1 MSVDAPIL
9 PGLSPVDGLDIH
21 AKFDGGAMSSN
32 GGALL
37 LREAGRARKLSTL
50 LAACIADARDPARV
64 VHSYASMIQARMVA
78 IACGHEDC
86 DDLDTL
92 RHDPALKIACDKRPD
107 ADIGLASQPTL
118 SRLENAVNWRML
130 ARMGVRMIDA
140 FCDSYFRVPAQI
152 VLDIDDTVD
161 RAHGA
166 QQLSLFSTHAGDTC
180 FQPILVFEAETGK
193 PVAAILR
200 HGKRPSGA
208 EAASVL
214 RHVIRR
220 IRSNWPR
227 VKILLRG
234 DGHYGT
240 LEVMDVLEDMDC
252 SYVLGLPTN
261 ARLKAM
267 AAAWAE
273 DAATRRALHDKDSVR
288 RFYQARYAARSW
300 RRERRIVAR
309 VEANAAW
316 ARIPGSSSP
325 TLPTAGRS
333 ISTTSSTAPAA
344 GWRT

>member
-50 LAACIADARDPARV
+50 LASCIADARDPARV

-118 SRLENAVNWRML
+118 SRLENEVSWRTL
-130 ARMGVRMIDA
+130 ARMGLRMIDA
-140 FCDSYFRVPAQI
+140 FCDSYARVPAQI

-161 RAHGA
+161 RVHGA

-180 FQPILVFEAETGK
+180 FQPILIFEAGSEK
-193 PVAAILR
+193 PVAALLR
-200 HGKRPSGA
+200 PGKRPSGE
-208 EAASVL
+208 EAAGVL

-220 IRSNWPR
+220 IRANWPR
-227 VKILLRG
+227 VEILLRG

-240 LEVMDVLEDMDC
+240 PEVMNALEDMGC
-252 SYVLGLPTN
+252 SYVFGLPTN

-267 AAAWAE
+267 AAPWAE

-288 RFYQARYAARSW
+288 RFYQARYAAR
-300 RRERRIVAR
+300 
-309 VEANAAW
+309 
-316 ARIPGSSSP
+316 
-325 TLPTAGRS
+325 
-333 ISTTSSTAPAA
+333 
-344 GWRT
+344 